1 MANKVVT
8 KNEVYLNGNYYPI
21 TRPVQQVLA
30 SIYPA
35 KVIIGDT
42 TRDSQ
47 IRASVISWSDFRG
60 GIGVERME
68 GAKDVDRAWWS
79 TCSLRYKRHLVLPAK
94 TIGGV
99 ANSDADGDSLDI
111 IQEYNGELYCIYS
124 NQKIY
129 KFNSG
134 NDGFGSALDT
144 LPAVAT
150 DALQA
155 RMGGIL
161 YLVVAYGTGHMYVKS
176 KYEDDS
182 TATKELESDDTYNDN
197 TSTDSNAPFPAK
209 FLTFWDDK
217 LWGIGDNGQMWYA
230 STIGTEVADA
240 KLPLPDGHVT
250 DLFVARN
257 ASGNPV
263 IYAMTKEGLFA
274 HDFSNNK
281 FVETQL
287 ALPFHNENGKG
298 SIRWRDSVYI
308 PAGLGIYKYI
318 NGSNSAVVSVVG
330 ADRDDGLPSDNRGS
344 IAQLLGTHNDLIA
357 LVDGT
362 LTPSNVDMFA
372 SGNESSVI
380 SDTTGYSAILGW
392 NEIGWEVKW
401 TAAGADQG
409 KTITSGYVTDVG
421 GNLASTNPY
430 RLYWGFDGDLYYQQ
444 LQSDVINPNQV
455 VNYKYEDDVD
465 GLHYTAWFSADQVEV
480 DKLALELKIETD
492 DCDTNQTVA
501 VAYALDYDDSS
512 YTSMGTITSDGTTTY
527 TFGSSLGTAFRAIQF
542 KLTLATDTQNAS
554 PDVVNMSLIYRK
566 KLESKFGWSVN
577 IDMNKTY
584 KGNSPKALRSNILSA
599 IQSNTLLEFTF
610 RDDTTTNRNYYV
622 DITSAQG
629 LEHTAYDERGSTQ
642 LLLTEP

>member
-1 MANKVVT
+1 MANKVV
-8 KNEVYLNGNYYPI
+8 KENEVYLNGSYYPI

-35 KVIIGDT
+35 KVVIGDT

-94 TIGGV
+94 TRGGV
-99 ANSDADGDSLDI
+99 ANSDATGSSLDI
-111 IQEYNGELYCIYS
+111 IQEFNGELYCVYS
-124 NQKIY
+124 NKKVYQ
-129 KFNSG
+129 FNTG

-144 LPAVAT
+144 LPSEPT
-150 DALQA
+150 DALQV
-155 RMGGIL
+155 RMGGTL
-161 YLVVAYGTGHMYVKS
+161 YLVIAHGTGYTYTS
-176 KYEDDS
+176 DAS
-182 TATKELESDDTYNDN
+182 SFTDDT
-197 TSTDSNAPFPAK
+197 TDAK

-217 LWGIGDNGQMWYA
+217 LWGIDNTGQMWYA
-230 STIGTEVADA
+230 SSIGTEVNDA
-240 KLPLPDGHVT
+240 KLPLPNGHVT

-298 SIRWRDSVYI
+298 SLRWRDSVYI

-330 ADRDDGLPSDNRGS
+330 PDRDDGLPSDNRGS

-362 LTPSNVDMFA
+362 LTPGIADTYAGF
-372 SGNESSVI
+372 ESPVI
-380 SDTTGYSAILGW
+380 DDSTGFSAILAY
-392 NEIGWEVKW
+392 NETGWEVKW
-401 TAAGADQG
+401 TAAGTDQG
-409 KTITSGYVTDVG
+409 KKITSGFVTDVG
-421 GNLASTNPY
+421 GNLSSTNAY
-430 RLYWGFDGDLYYQQ
+430 RMYWGFNGELYYQQ

-455 VNYKYEDDVD
+455 VNYDYEDSVD
-465 GLHYTAWFSADQVEV
+465 GLHYTPHFSADQVEV
-480 DKLALELKIETD
+480 DKLALELKAETGS
-492 DCDTNQTVA
+492 CNANQTVK
-501 VAYALDYDDSS
+501 VEYALDYDESTY
-512 YTSMGTITSDGTTTY
+512 YTMGTITTNGTTTY
-527 TFGSSLGTAFRAIQF
+527 TFGSSLGTEFRAIQF
-542 KLTLATDTQNAS
+542 KITLATNTVNAS
-554 PDVVNMSLIYRK
+554 PDLINLTLIYRK

-577 IDMNKTY
+577 IDMNKGY

-599 IQSNTLLEFTF
+599 VQSNTLLEFTF
-610 RDDTTTNRNYYV
+610 RDDSTTNRNYYV

>member
-8 KNEVYLNGNYYPI
+8 ENEVYLNGNYYPI

-47 IRASVISWSDFRG
+47 IRASVVSWSDFRG

-94 TIGGV
+94 TVGGV
-99 ANSDADGDSLDI
+99 ANTDATGDSLDV

-124 NQKIY
+124 SKKIY
-129 KFNSG
+129 RFNSG
-134 NDGFGSALDT
+134 NDGFGGELNE
-144 LPAVAT
+144 LPATAT
-150 DALQA
+150 DAIQV
-155 RMGGIL
+155 RIGGIL
-161 YLVVAYGTGHMYVKS
+161 YLVVAYGTGYMYV
-176 KYEDDS
+176 
-182 TATKELESDDTYNDN
+182 TATSGGGEELVSGDTYNDN
-197 TSTDSNAPFPAK
+197 TYDPTDSNTPPITK

-217 LWGIGDNGQMWYA
+217 LWGIGNDGQLWYA
-230 STIGTEVADA
+230 TTLGTEVLDA

-318 NGSNSAVVSVVG
+318 NGSNSAVVSIVG
-330 ADRDDGLPSDNRGS
+330 PDRDDGLPSDNRGS
-344 IAQLLGTHNDLIA
+344 IAGLLGTHNDLIA
-357 LVDGT
+357 LIDGT

-380 SDTTGYSAILGW
+380 SDTTGFSAILGY

-401 TAAGADQG
+401 TAAGTDQG
-409 KTITSGYVTDVG
+409 KKITSGYVTDVG
-421 GNLASTNPY
+421 GNLSSTNPY
-430 RLYWGFDGDLYYQQ
+430 RLYWGFNGELYYQQ

-492 DCDTNQTVA
+492 DCTSTQTVA

-512 YTSMGTITSDGTTTY
+512 YTSLGTITTNQVTTY

-542 KLTLATDTQNAS
+542 KLTLATDTENAS

-566 KLESKFGWSVN
+566 KLESKFGWAVN
-577 IDMNKTY
+577 IDMNKEY
-584 KGNSPKALRSNILSA
+584 KGNSSKVLRSNILSA

-622 DITSAQG
+622 DITAAQG

>member
-392 NEIGWEVKW
+392 NEVGWEVKW

-501 VAYALDYDDSS
+501 VAYALDYDDST

>member
-99 ANSDADGDSLDI
+99 ANTDATGESLDV
-111 IQEYNGELYCIYS
+111 IQEFDGELYCIYS
-124 NQKIY
+124 SKKVY

-150 DALQA
+150 DAIEV

-161 YLVVAYGTGHMYVKS
+161 YLVIACGDNYTFTS
-176 KYEDDS
+176 DAS
-182 TATKELESDDTYNDN
+182 TF
-197 TSTDSNAPFPAK
+197 TDASSPVRPTK

-217 LWGIGDNGQMWYA
+217 LWGIDNTGQLWY
-230 STIGTEVADA
+230 SIDLDTEVLDA
-240 KLPLPDGHVT
+240 KLPLPDGYVT

-263 IYAMTKEGLFA
+263 IYAMTKEGLYA
-274 HDFSNNK
+274 HDFSESK

-357 LVDGT
+357 LIDGT

-401 TAAGADQG
+401 TAAGTDQG
-409 KTITSGYVTDVG
+409 KKITSGYVTDVG
-421 GNLASTNPY
+421 GNLSSTNPY

-480 DKLALELKIETD
+480 DKLALELKVETD
-492 DCDTNQTVA
+492 DCTSTQTVA

-577 IDMNKTY
+577 IDMNKGY

>member
-1 MANKVVT
+1 MANKVVK

-35 KVIIGDT
+35 KVVIGDT

-47 IRASVISWSDFRG
+47 SRASVISWSDFRG

-68 GAKDVDRAWWS
+68 GSADVDRAWWS

-94 TIGGV
+94 TRGGIS
-99 ANSDADGDSLDI
+99 NSDTTGSSLDI
-111 IQEYNGELYCIYS
+111 IQEYNGELYCVYS
-124 NQKIY
+124 NKKIY
-129 KFNSG
+129 KFNTG
-134 NDGFGSALDT
+134 NDGFGSALNE
-144 LPAVAT
+144 LPATPT
-150 DALQA
+150 DSLEV
-155 RMGGIL
+155 RIGGKL
-161 YLVVAYGTGHMYVKS
+161 YLVVAYGTGYMYVKS
-176 KYEDDS
+176 KFEDDD
-182 TATKELESDDTYNDN
+182 TATKLLESDDTYND
-197 TSTDSNAPFPAK
+197 DSSYATK

-217 LWGIGDNGQMWYA
+217 LWGIGDNGQLWYA
-230 STIGTEVADA
+230 TALGTEALDA

-257 ASGNPV
+257 ANGDPV
-263 IYAMTKEGLFA
+263 IYAMTKEGLYA
-274 HDFSNNK
+274 HDFNEGI

-298 SIRWRDSVYI
+298 SVRWRDSVYI

-330 ADRDDGLPSDNRGS
+330 PDRDDGLPSDNRGS
-344 IAQLLGTHNDLIA
+344 INKLMGTHNELIA

-380 SDTTGYSAILGW
+380 DDSTGFSAILGW

-401 TAAGADQG
+401 TASGSDQG
-409 KTITSGYVTDVG
+409 KKITAGFVTDVG
-421 GNLASTNPY
+421 GNLSTTNAY
-430 RLYWGFDGDLYYQQ
+430 RMYWGFDGELYYQQ

-455 VNYKYEDDVD
+455 VNYDYEDSVD
-465 GLHYTAWFSADQVEV
+465 GIHYTPHFSADQVEV
-480 DKLALELKIETD
+480 DKLALELKVETD
-492 DCDTNQTVA
+492 DCDTNQTIA
-501 VAYALDYDDSS
+501 VAYALDYGTT
-512 YTSMGTITSDGTTTY
+512 YTSLGTISSNGTTTY
-527 TFGSSLGTAFRAIQF
+527 TFGSGVGTAFRAIQF
-542 KLTLATDTQNAS
+542 KLTLATNTVNKS
-554 PDVVNMSLIYRK
+554 PDLINLTLIYRK
-566 KLESKFGWSVN
+566 KLETKFGWSVN
-577 IDMNKTY
+577 LDINKTY
-584 KGNSPKALRSNILSA
+584 KGKTSKTLRANILSA
-599 IQSNTLLEFTF
+599 IQSNTLLEFTY
-610 RDDTTTNRNYYV
+610 RDDSSTNRNYYV

-629 LEHTAYDERGSTQ
+629 LEQTAYDERGSTQ

>member
-1 MANKVVT
+1 MANKVVK

-35 KVIIGDT
+35 KVVIGDT

-94 TIGGV
+94 TRGGV
-99 ANSDADGDSLDI
+99 ENSDADGESLDI
-111 IQEYNGELYCIYS
+111 IQEYNGELYCVYS
-124 NQKIY
+124 NKKIY

-144 LPAVAT
+144 LPATAT
-150 DALQA
+150 DSLEV

-161 YLVVAYGTGHMYVKS
+161 YLVVAYGTGYMYVKS
-176 KYEDDS
+176 KYEDDN
-182 TATKELESDDTYNDN
+182 ATTKLLESDDTYNDN
-197 TSTDSNAPFPAK
+197 TSTDSNAPFATK

-217 LWGIGDNGQMWYA
+217 LWGIGDDGQLWYA
-230 STIGTEVADA
+230 TTLGTEALDA

-274 HDFSNNK
+274 HDFSESK

-298 SIRWRDSVYI
+298 SVRWRDSVYI

-344 IAQLLGTHNDLIA
+344 IAQLMGTHNDLIA

-380 SDTTGYSAILGW
+380 DDSTGYSAILGW
-392 NEIGWEVKW
+392 NEVGWEVKW

-409 KTITSGYVTDVG
+409 KKITSGFVTDVG
-421 GNLASTNPY
+421 GNLGSTNAY
-430 RLYWGFDGDLYYQQ
+430 RMYWGFDGDLYYQQ

-455 VNYKYEDDVD
+455 VNYDYEDSVD
-465 GLHYTAWFSADQVEV
+465 GIHYTSWFSADQVEV
-480 DKLALELKIETD
+480 DKLALELKVETD
-492 DCDTNQTVA
+492 DCDTNQTVK
-501 VAYALDYDDSS
+501 VEYALDYGTS
-512 YTSMGTITSDGTTTY
+512 YTTMGTITSNGTTTY

-542 KLTLATDTQNAS
+542 KITLATDTVNKS
-554 PDVVNMSLIYRK
+554 PDLINLTLIYRK

-577 IDMNKTY
+577 VDMNKGY
-584 KGNSPKALRSNILSA
+584 KGNTPKSMRANILSA
-599 IQSNTLLEFTF
+599 IQSNTLLEFTY
-610 RDDTTTNRNYYV
+610 RDDTSTNRNYYV

>member
-1 MANKVVT
+1 MANKVIK

-35 KVIIGDT
+35 KVVIGDT

-68 GAKDVDRAWWS
+68 GAKDADRAWWS

-94 TIGGV
+94 TRGGV
-99 ANSDADGDSLDI
+99 SNSDTTGESLDI
-111 IQEYNGELYCIYS
+111 IQEFSGELYCVYS
-124 NQKIY
+124 NKKVY

-144 LPAVAT
+144 LPAQAT
-150 DALQA
+150 DALEV
-155 RMGGIL
+155 RIGGTL
-161 YLVVAYGTGHMYVKS
+161 YLVVAHTTGY
-176 KYEDDS
+176 
-182 TATKELESDDTYNDN
+182 TITSDASSFTDRTRDT
-197 TSTDSNAPFPAK
+197 K

-217 LWGIGDNGQMWYA
+217 VWGIDNTGQLWYSLDLA
-230 STIGTEVADA
+230 TEVLDA
-240 KLPLPDGHVT
+240 KLPLPDGYVT

-263 IYAMTKEGLFA
+263 IYAMTKEGLYA
-274 HDFSNNK
+274 HDFSEGK
-281 FVETQL
+281 FVATQL

-298 SIRWRDSVYI
+298 TIRWRDSVYI

-380 SDTTGYSAILGW
+380 DDTTGFSAILGW
-392 NEIGWEVKW
+392 NETGWEVKW
-401 TAAGADQG
+401 TASGSDQG
-409 KTITSGYVTDVG
+409 KKITAGFVTDVG
-421 GNLASTNPY
+421 GNLGSTNAY
-430 RLYWGFDGDLYYQQ
+430 RMYWGFDRELYYQQ

-455 VNYKYEDDVD
+455 VNYDYEDSVD
-465 GLHYTAWFSADQVEV
+465 GIHYTPHFSADQVEV
-480 DKLALELKIETD
+480 DKLALELKVETD
-492 DCDTNQTVA
+492 DCTSNQTIKIE
-501 VAYALDYDDSS
+501 YALDYSET
-512 YTSMGTITSDGTTTY
+512 YTTMGTITTDGTTTY
-527 TFGSSLGTAFRAIQF
+527 TFGSGLGTAFRAIQF
-542 KLTLATDTQNAS
+542 KITLATNSVNAS
-554 PDVVNMSLIYRK
+554 PDLVNLTLIYRK
-566 KLESKFGWSVN
+566 KLDSKFGWSVN
-577 IDMNKTY
+577 IDMNKGY
-584 KGNSPKALRSNILSA
+584 KGKTPKDMRSNILSA
-599 IQSNTLLEFTF
+599 IQSNTLLEFTY
-610 RDDTTTNRNYYV
+610 RDDSSTNRNYYV

>member
-1 MANKVVT
+1 MANKVV
-8 KNEVYLNGNYYPI
+8 KENEVYLNGSYYPI

-35 KVIIGDT
+35 KVVIGDT

-94 TIGGV
+94 TRGGV
-99 ANSDADGDSLDI
+99 ANSDATGSSLDI
-111 IQEYNGELYCIYS
+111 IQEFNGELYCVYS
-124 NQKIY
+124 NKKVYQ
-129 KFNSG
+129 FNTG

-144 LPAVAT
+144 LPSEPT
-150 DALQA
+150 DALQV
-155 RMGGIL
+155 RMGGTL
-161 YLVVAYGTGHMYVKS
+161 YLVIAHGTGYTYTS
-176 KYEDDS
+176 DAS
-182 TATKELESDDTYNDN
+182 SFTDDT
-197 TSTDSNAPFPAK
+197 TDAK

-217 LWGIGDNGQMWYA
+217 LWGIDNTGQMWYA
-230 STIGTEVADA
+230 SSIGTEVNDA
-240 KLPLPDGHVT
+240 KLPLPNGHVT

-298 SIRWRDSVYI
+298 SLRWRDSVYI

-330 ADRDDGLPSDNRGS
+330 PDRDDGLPSDNRGS

-380 SDTTGYSAILGW
+380 DDSTGFSAILAY
-392 NEIGWEVKW
+392 NETGWEVKW
-401 TAAGADQG
+401 TAAGTDQG
-409 KTITSGYVTDVG
+409 KKITSGFVTDVG
-421 GNLASTNPY
+421 GNLSSTNAY
-430 RLYWGFDGDLYYQQ
+430 RMYWGFNGELYYQQ

-455 VNYKYEDDVD
+455 VNYDYEDSVD
-465 GLHYTAWFSADQVEV
+465 GLHYTPHFSADQVEV
-480 DKLALELKIETD
+480 DKLALELKAETGS
-492 DCDTNQTVA
+492 CNANQTVKIE
-501 VAYALDYDDSS
+501 YALDYDESTY
-512 YTSMGTITSDGTTTY
+512 YTMGTITTNGTTTY
-527 TFGSSLGTAFRAIQF
+527 TFGSSLGTEFRAIQF
-542 KLTLATDTQNAS
+542 KITLATNTVNAS
-554 PDVVNMSLIYRK
+554 PDLINLTLIYRK

-577 IDMNKTY
+577 IDMNKGY
-584 KGNSPKALRSNILSA
+584 KGNSPKALRANILSA
-599 IQSNTLLEFTF
+599 VQSNTLLEFTF
-610 RDDTTTNRNYYV
+610 RDDSTTNRNYYV